1 MGNES
6 TGIMKEAKMAEDTS
20 WRHSK
25 TGAFVGVTVI
35 CMAALL
41 GYFVWTGK
49 IAGGK
54 PVCEV
59 CKRVI
64 HTETSFKIVR
74 ADGSMQATCCPRC
87 GLAAVIQNGGRALEA
102 VDFTSKRRI
111 GAAEAI
117 YLEGSDIMECCSETG
132 FRSDEGAYQKLT
144 YDRCMPSLL
153 AFARREDAEVV
164 RQKHG
169 GRIINFEEA
178 RLSVVRQLKNQ

>member
-1 MGNES
+1 MVRNTSSRYWQMG
-6 TGIMKEAKMAEDTS
+6 T
-20 WRHSK
+20 
-25 TGAFVGVTVI
+25 FVGLAVI
-35 CMAALL
+35 CLAALL
-41 GYFVWTGK
+41 GYLVWAGR

-64 HTETSFKIVR
+64 RTETSFRIAR
-74 ADGSMQATCCPRC
+74 PDGSMRAVCCPRC
-87 GLAAVIQNGGRALEA
+87 GLASVIQNGGRALDA
-102 VDFTSKRRI
+102 VDSTTKKRV

-117 YLEGSDIMECCSETG
+117 YLEGSDIMECCTNTG
-132 FRSDEGAYQKLT
+132 FRSDEGAYQKME

-169 GRIINFEEA
+169 GNILSFVEA
-178 RLSVVRQLKNQ
+178 RQSVVRQLKNQ

>member
-1 MGNES
+1 
-6 TGIMKEAKMAEDTS
+6 
-20 WRHSK
+20 
-25 TGAFVGVTVI
+25 VI
-35 CMAALL
+35 CVAALL
-41 GYFVWTGK
+41 GYFVWAGK

-64 HTETSFKIVR
+64 HTETSFKIER
-74 ADGSMQATCCPRC
+74 PGGSIQVVCCPRC
-87 GLAAVIQNGGRALEA
+87 GLAAVIQNGGQALEA
-102 VDFTSKRRI
+102 VDFMSKKRI

-117 YLEGSDIMECCSETG
+117 YLEGSDIMECCSTTG
-132 FRSDEGAYQKLT
+132 FRSDEGSYQDMG

-169 GRIINFEEA
+169 GNILIFEEA
-178 RLSVVRQLKNQ
+178 KLSVERQLKIR

>member
-1 MGNES
+1 
-6 TGIMKEAKMAEDTS
+6 MAEDIS
-20 WRHSK
+20 SRHSK
-25 TGAFVGVTVI
+25 IGTFVGLGVI
-35 CMAALL
+35 CVVALV
-41 GYFVWTGK
+41 GYFVWTGG

-54 PVCEV
+54 PVCEI

-102 VDFTSKRRI
+102 VDFSSKKRI

-117 YLEGSDIMECCSETG
+117 YLEGSDIMECCTDTG
-132 FRSDEGAYQKLT
+132 FRSDEGAYQKME

-153 AFARREDAEVV
+153 AFVRREDAEMV

-169 GRIINFEEA
+169 GRITNFEEA
-178 RLSVVRQLKNQ
+178 RQSVVRQLKNQ